1 MKVSRE
7 QATENRGKILTA
19 AAKLFRQHGF
29 EGISVADLMKKAGL
43 THGGFYG
50 HFSSKEELM
59 AQACTQAFS
68 ETLKVWKAALA
79 GNSPN
84 AIGEFARTYL
94 TVKHRDLPGSGCAA
108 SALAVDAS
116 RQGPLV
122 REALTTGVREH
133 LDIIAQMSAG
143 KTAAARRDKAMT
155 TYAALIGALVLSR
168 AVDDEKLSEG
178 FLRAVRE
185 SVSKPA

>member
-7 QATENRGKILTA
+7 QAAENRGKILTA
-19 AAKLFRQHGF
+19 AAKLFRQYGF

-59 AQACTQAFS
+59 AQACTQAFG
-68 ETLKVWKAALA
+68 ETLKTWNAARDS
-79 GNSPN
+79 GHPN
-84 AIGEFARTYL
+84 PIGEFAKTYL
-94 TVKHRDLPGSGCAA
+94 TSRHRDLPGSGCAA
-108 SALAVDAS
+108 AALAVDAS
-116 RQGPLV
+116 RQGAQV
-122 REALTTGVREH
+122 REALTAGVRDH
-133 LDIIAQMSAG
+133 VDVIAQMSAG
-143 KTAAARRDKAMT
+143 KTAAARRDKALA
-155 TYAALIGALVLSR
+155 TYAAFIGALVMSR
-168 AVDDEKLSEG
+168 AVDDAKLSED